1 MKRGFLT
8 KCACSASCSTTPLKG
23 PELLLK
29 GSELLY
35 KGPELKCKHV
45 TTYWMEDGVGVEG
58 GFTGAGQEGAM
69 LLEGQKI
76 GKRRGKMVGGGGGGG
91 DAAGELD

>member
-8 KCACSASCSTTPLKG
+8 KCACSASCNTTPLKG
-23 PELLLK
+23 PELLFK
-29 GSELLY
+29 GPELLY

-58 GFTGAGQEGAM
+58 GCT
-69 LLEGQKI
+69 
-76 GKRRGKMVGGGGGGG
+76 GGGAGGG
-91 DAAGELD
+91 DAARGGKKRAKEGENGGGRGRRW